1 MVLHNVNLPNTLSYV
16 IVVKSVSHVQLFVTA
31 WTAAHQVP
39 LSSAMSWSLLKF
51 KSIDLVKL
59 SNHLTLC
66 CPLLL
71 LALGHTL

>member
-51 KSIDLVKL
+51 KSIDLV
-59 SNHLTLC
+59 
-66 CPLLL
+66 
-71 LALGHTL
+71 